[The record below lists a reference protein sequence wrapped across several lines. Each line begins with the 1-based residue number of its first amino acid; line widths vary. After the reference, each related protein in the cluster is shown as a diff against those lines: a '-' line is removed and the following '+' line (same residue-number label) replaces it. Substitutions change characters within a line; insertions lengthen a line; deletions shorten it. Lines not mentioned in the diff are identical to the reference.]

1 MLIYC
6 LLILAVL
13 VMKSNQKIFMEI
25 FLNIKTCLTLVNF
38 NQIFF
43 NWINKRIIGK
53 MKDEFKGIPINKFMG
68 LKSKMYC
75 IVSDDDTKVNII
87 KRVNI
92 SIEFNEYKNVLFKK
106 K

>member
-6 LLILAVL
+6 LLILTVL

-43 NWINKRIIGK
+43 NWTNKRIIGK

-75 IVSDDDTKVNII
+75 AVSDDDTKVNII

-92 SIEFNEYKNVLFKK
+92 SIEFNEYKNILFKK

>member
-6 LLILAVL
+6 LLILTVL

-43 NWINKRIIGK
+43 NWTNKRIIGK

-75 IVSDDDTKVNII
+75 TVSDDDTKVNII

-92 SIEFNEYKNVLFKK
+92 SIEFNEYKNILFKK

>member
-1 MLIYC
+1 
-6 LLILAVL
+6 
-13 VMKSNQKIFMEI
+13 
-25 FLNIKTCLTLVNF
+25 
-38 NQIFF
+38 
-43 NWINKRIIGK
+43 

-75 IVSDDDTKVNII
+75 TVSDDDTKVNII

-92 SIEFNEYKNVLFKK
+92 SIEFNEYKNILFKK

>member
-6 LLILAVL
+6 LLILTVL

-43 NWINKRIIGK
+43 NWTNKRIIGK

-75 IVSDDDTKVNII
+75 TVSDDDTKVNII

-92 SIEFNEYKNVLFKK
+92 SIEFHEYKNILFKK